1 MRGSDKVVTFLQYT
15 FIFISGCM
23 LGWLLELLFNRIFS
37 KKWINPGF
45 LVGPWL
51 PIYGFGVVAM
61 TLIYSSLSNRFSPLV
76 ILLIMTGAMTML
88 ELIGGIIFEK
98 YFDVK
103 LWDYSMFWGNIKGY
117 ICPLFTGIW
126 FIGSAFYYFVL
137 SKPIIIMTS
146 WLASHIAFSF
156 VIGLFYGVLIVDIAY
171 STRIIIKIRQYA
183 KDNQILVKYEELKL
197 NIMELSEK
205 YKKKYSFLFPFKNF
219 DIVVKKT
226 ESFAT
231 TIFNKLFIR
240 KVKKEAK
247 K

>member
-1 MRGSDKVVTFLQYT
+1 MLTFLQYA
-15 FIFISGCM
+15 FIFVTGCM
-23 LGWLLELLFNRIFS
+23 LGWVLELLFNRMFN

-61 TLIYSSLSNRFSPLV
+61 TLIYSSLSDKFQPWA
-76 ILLIMTGAMTML
+76 ILFIMTASMTLL

-98 YFDVK
+98 YFNVR
-103 LWDYSMFWGNIKGY
+103 LWDYSKYWGNIKGY
-117 ICPLFTGIW
+117 VCPLFTMIW
-126 FIGSAFYYFVL
+126 LLGAAFYYYVL
-137 SKPIIIMTS
+137 SNPIIAMTI

-156 VIGLFYGVLIVDIAY
+156 VIGLLYGVFAVDVVY
-171 STRIIIKIRQYA
+171 STRLIIKIRQYA
-183 KDNQILVKYEELKL
+183 IDSQILVKYEELKL
-197 NIMELSEK
+197 NIKELSEK

-226 ESFAT
+226 GSFAT
-231 TIFNKLFIR
+231 TLFNKLFIK
-240 KVKKEAK
+240 KVKKELK